1 MKPFS
6 KAIVR
11 IPQFPM
17 EATLEQYWEP
27 LKKSIQ
33 QSAPDFFSIIETL
46 RYIDIAE
53 QSENIQSTIVK
64 YFNRAKFRC
73 TPYSSFASV
82 GIIDVVNNKDGVNI
96 LKYERNLHELISW
109 QETLNVQSDT
119 NLVNLKLFANSSYYK
134 VEESLRY
141 VKRKGEIFELAEIE
155 FDSPVECILQHL
167 QRPLSYAELGN
178 LLPFAEPY
186 IQPLIDCGLLIT
198 ENDPNLIGDDY
209 FTRIDHSALN
219 PIKYQV
225 SELQDALE
233 ISSAYFRHIPDLIK
247 ILRAG
252 LQGSTTSPNMLS
264 FMEQFTK
271 RFDRQTISLMQAID
285 PDIGVGYGNFYNNAI
300 GDLIKELQIEEQP
313 SEQNP
318 LLQFLNIA
326 NDQEYKVEHTI
337 RIDELKDN
345 LNDLQGPVL
354 ANSVSLFCSI
364 NDGLVYFDR
373 IGGHSYT
380 QLAGRFTIC
389 SEEIRTL
396 CQEIACLEEASNPD
410 VLFFDISYN
419 AELNVDNVNRR
430 AQLYSHELNIL
441 NYPGTKEPI
450 TLDDLYVTVSGSE
463 VVLRSKKLGKRLIP
477 RMASAYNYRRSKLP
491 VFRFL
496 YDLSFHG
503 LIGDLSFNFPELVKG
518 KKYYPKVQFRNI
530 IVSKAKVSVSKS
542 DLENLLSE
550 DHISS
555 LKSHLLEF
563 NIGPIVKIPRNE
575 ESIVFD
581 LNDPLQ
587 CNMLIREIKKAGSL
601 FLENV
606 AIPTA
611 PLIKYCNG
619 MALNNQLSVPLI
631 HKNELYKASSPI
643 DVPFTDKRTF
653 LPLQD
658 WLYFE
663 IYCAPGKSDE
673 IILLLEQ
680 TVKKAHPFVEKW
692 FFIRYNEN
700 GNHIRFRSQVK
711 KDFRLYFLDTLY
723 SILDPKISSGII
735 SNISLNTY
743 NRELERYGTAGMDAV
758 EQHFYLDS
766 NIVVKLLQSG
776 ADDVYKY
783 AHCLRLFLL
792 LKDQG
797 PIASK
802 RWIQWMNHIRQ
813 LFEREHQL
821 GTAQFRK
828 VHQYFKEHKDFLLGT
843 LDDIHQS
850 EIDFSLSVQSLFY
863 TCPERRQAPM
873 LTDLMHMHIN
883 RLFASHQRSHELIIF
898 SLLDMVEKNIN
909 HRIKKYDHPKSTMQ

>member
-1 MKPFS
+1 MKPYS

-11 IPQFPM
+11 VPQFPM
-17 EATLEQYWEP
+17 EATMKEYWVP
-27 LKKSIQ
+27 LKESIQ
-33 QSAPDFFSIIETL
+33 QSAPDFFSLIKTL
-46 RYIDIAE
+46 KYDEIAE
-53 QSENIQSTIVK
+53 QPENIQSTIVK

-73 TPYSSFASV
+73 TPYGTFASV
-82 GIIDVVNNKDGVNI
+82 GIINVVNEKQRENVLNYK
-96 LKYERNLHELISW
+96 RSLHELISW
-109 QETLNVQSDT
+109 QEMQNVQSDN
-119 NLVNLKLFANSSYYK
+119 NLVNHKLFANSSYYK
-134 VEESLRY
+134 VEDCLRY
-141 VKRKGEIFELAEIE
+141 VKRKGETFELAEIA
-155 FDSPVECILQHL
+155 FDSTVEGILKEL
-167 QRPLSYAELGN
+167 QSPLSYGELCN

-186 IQPLIDCGLLIT
+186 IQPLIDCGLLIS
-198 ENDPNLIGDDY
+198 ENDPNLIGEDY
-209 FTRIDHSALN
+209 FTRIGHSASN

-225 SELQDALE
+225 SEFQDPLE
-233 ISSAYFRHIPDLIK
+233 VSSTYFRHIPDLIK

-271 RFDRQTISLMQAID
+271 RFDRQTVSLMQAID
-285 PDIGVGYGNFYNNAI
+285 PDIGIGYGNFYNNAI
-300 GDLIKELQIEEQP
+300 GDLIKELQIEEQ
-313 SEQNP
+313 SSQENP
-318 LLQFLNIA
+318 LLQYLNLA
-326 NDQEYKVEHTI
+326 NDQEYQVGQTI

-345 LNDLQGPVL
+345 LSDPQGPVL

-364 NDGLVYFDR
+364 NDGMVFFDR

-389 SEEIRTL
+389 SEGIRSL
-396 CQEIACLEEASNPD
+396 CQEIACLEETSNPE

-430 AQLYSHELNIL
+430 AKLYSQELNIL
-441 NYPGTKEPI
+441 NYPGNKEPI

-463 VVLRSKKLGKRLIP
+463 IVLRSKKFGKRLIP

-503 LIGDLSFNFPELVKG
+503 IIGDLSFNFPELVKG
-518 KKYYPKVQFRNI
+518 KKYYPQVQFRNI
-530 IVSKAKVSVSKS
+530 IVSNPKVSVSKS
-542 DLENLLSE
+542 ELENLLSE
-550 DHISS
+550 DHIRS
-555 LKSHLLEF
+555 LKSHLLAF

-611 PLIKYCNG
+611 PLIRDGNG
-619 MALNNQLSVPLI
+619 MAFNNQLSIPLF

-643 DVPFTDKRTF
+643 DVPFTEKRTF
-653 LPLQD
+653 LPIQD
-658 WLYFE
+658 WLYLE

-680 TVKKAHPFVEKW
+680 TVKKARPFVEKW
-692 FFIRYNEN
+692 FFIRYNEK

-711 KDFRLYFLDTLY
+711 KDFRLSFLDNLY
-723 SILDPKISSGII
+723 TILDPKISSGII
-735 SNISLNTY
+735 SDISINGY
-743 NRELERYGTAGMDAV
+743 NRELERYGIVGMERV

-766 NIVVKLLQSG
+766 TIVVKLLQKG
-776 ADDVYKY
+776 ADDIYKY

-792 LKDQG
+792 LKNQG
-797 PIASK
+797 SISST
-802 RWIQWMNHIRQ
+802 RWVQWMGHIRQ

-821 GTAQFRK
+821 GTVQFRK
-828 VHQYFKEHKDFLLGT
+828 VRRYFQEQKEYLLGA

-850 EIDFSLSVQSLFY
+850 EIDFCLSVQNIVSN
-863 TCPERRQAPM
+863 CPERRQAPM
-873 LTDLMHMHIN
+873 VTDLMHMHIN
-883 RLFASHQRSHELIIF
+883 RLFSSYQRSHELIIF
-898 SLLDMVEKNIN
+898 SLLDLVEKNLN
-909 HRIKKYDHPKSTMQ
+909 HRFKTYNHLKSMI